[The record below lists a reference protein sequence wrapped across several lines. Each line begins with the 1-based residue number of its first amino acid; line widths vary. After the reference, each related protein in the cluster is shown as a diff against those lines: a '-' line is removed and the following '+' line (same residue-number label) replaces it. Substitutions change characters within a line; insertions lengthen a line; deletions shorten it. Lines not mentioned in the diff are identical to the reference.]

1 MTFLARRGCTKQ
13 MLAMLG
19 ASIPAAAMIVM
30 PVLAEQSRPQLE
42 QLTCAALD
50 QAVQSLGDGPVLL
63 ASYPAF
69 EGHPAPIIALRGV
82 AFTYDNA
89 LASIALF
96 GCGKPQSA
104 QRIADA
110 LAYAVDNDPDY
121 HDGRLRNAYAAG
133 PVKAS
138 GPILLP
144 GYWSH
149 ERNAWNQDAYQVGSA
164 TGNQAWAVLALL
176 EAFRQTEAPRYVLAA
191 KKVLLWTQH
200 NTYDSQAPAGFTGGF
215 YGYPPNPVRQG
226 WKSTEHNVDLAAAW
240 VALDRINAS
249 ADSAAQAHIARDFV
263 DSQWVEKEGRFL
275 IGTLP
280 DGRTAEHQRSGLDA
294 QIWPLIAVSNPPA
307 NWSRVFSFIDQ
318 AHRFGQ
324 GYGFSRNPDG
334 LWTEGTAQAAAVA
347 QLTGAQD
354 KAAALWPVLI
364 EQRAADGWLFATPQA
379 QISTGLAIGPDS
391 TSNDFFY
398 YHLPHLGATAWAAI
412 AASGVNPFTGAQEAN

>member
-1 MTFLARRGCTKQ
+1 MNTSALAGLAALLLALFMTPLQ
-13 MLAMLG
+13 
-19 ASIPAAAMIVM
+19 
-30 PVLAEQSRPQLE
+30 AEQSRPQLE
-42 QLTCAALD
+42 QVTCAALD
-50 QAVQSLGDGPVLL
+50 RAVQSLADGPVLL

-69 EGHPAPIIALRGV
+69 EGHPQAIIALRGV

-96 GCGKPQSA
+96 GCGKAQSA
-104 QRIADA
+104 GRIADA
-110 LAYAVDNDPDY
+110 LAYATDNDPDY

-133 PVKAS
+133 SVKPH

-144 GYWSH
+144 GYWSQ

-164 TGNQAWAVLALL
+164 TGNQAWAALALL
-176 EAFRQTEAPRYVLAA
+176 EAFRQTQQQRYLIAA
-191 KKVLLWTQH
+191 EKVLLWTQR
-200 NTYDSQAPAGFTGGF
+200 NTYDSQAPAGFIGGF

-240 VALDRINAS
+240 SALDRIKAS
-249 ADSAAQAHIARDFV
+249 SDSAAQAQIARDFV
-263 DSQWVEKEGRFL
+263 DSQWVAKEGRFL

-307 NWSRVFSFIDQ
+307 DWTRVFSFIDQ
-318 AHRFGQ
+318 AHRFGA
-324 GYGFSRNPDG
+324 GYGFSRDPDG

-347 QLTGAQD
+347 QLTGAVD
-354 KAAALWPVLI
+354 KAKPLWPVLMA
-364 EQRAADGWLFATPQA
+364 QQSADGWLFATPQS

-391 TSNDFFY
+391 TTNDFFY

>member
-1 MTFLARRGCTKQ
+1 MKQ
-13 MLAMLG
+13 LLAMLG
-19 ASIPAAAMIVM
+19 ASIPAAVMIAM
-30 PVLAEQSRPQLE
+30 PVMAEQGRPQLE

-50 QAVQSLGDGPVLL
+50 HAVQSLGDGPVLL

-69 EGHPAPIIALRGV
+69 EGNPAPIIALRGV

>member
-1 MTFLARRGCTKQ
+1 MRRLA
-13 MLAMLG
+13 LA
-19 ASIPAAAMIVM
+19 SCIVWLLTLFSV
-30 PVLAEQSRPQLE
+30 PVMADQSRPQLE
-42 QLTCAALD
+42 RVTCAALD
-50 QAVQSLGDGPVLL
+50 RAVLSLADGPVLL

-69 EGHPAPIIALRGV
+69 EGHPPAIIALRGV

-104 QRIADA
+104 ERIADA
-110 LAYAVDNDPDY
+110 LTYAVDNDPDY

-133 PVKAS
+133 SVNMS

-144 GYWSH
+144 GYWSQA
-149 ERNAWNQDAYQVGSA
+149 RNAWNQDAYQVGSA

-176 EAFRQTEAPRYVLAA
+176 EAFRQTQTPRYLQAA
-191 KKVLLWTQH
+191 EKILLWTQR
-200 NTYDSQAPAGFTGGF
+200 NTYDSQAPAGFIGGF

-240 VALDRINAS
+240 DALNRIKAS
-249 ADSAAQAHIARDFV
+249 ADSATQARIARDFV
-263 DSQWVEKEGRFL
+263 DSQWLAQEGRFL

-294 QIWPLIAVSNPPA
+294 QIWPLIAVSDPPTD
-307 NWSRVFSFIDQ
+307 WSRVFGFIDQ
-318 AHRFGQ
+318 SHRFGA
-324 GYGFSRNPDG
+324 GYGFSRDPDG

-347 QLTGAQD
+347 HLTGAAD
-354 KAAALWPVLI
+354 KARALWPVLMA
-364 EQRAADGWLFATPQA
+364 QQSADGWLFATPQA
-379 QISTGLAIGPDS
+379 RISTGLAIGPDS

>member
-1 MTFLARRGCTKQ
+1 MKPHYWALLAALFVTQAVAEPGRAQLQTMTCT
-13 MLAMLG
+13 
-19 ASIPAAAMIVM
+19 
-30 PVLAEQSRPQLE
+30 
-42 QLTCAALD
+42 ALD
-50 QAVQSLGDGPVLL
+50 QAVQSLAEGPVLL

-69 EGHPAPIIALRGV
+69 EGHPPAIIALRGV

-96 GCGKPQSA
+96 GCGEPQSA
-104 QRIADA
+104 RRIADA
-110 LAYAVDNDPDY
+110 LAYATDNDPDY

-133 PVKAS
+133 VVKQH

-144 GYWSH
+144 GYWSQ
-149 ERNAWNQDAYQVGSA
+149 ERGAWNQDAYQVGSA
-164 TGNQAWAVLALL
+164 TGNQAWAALALL
-176 EAFRQTEAPRYVLAA
+176 EAFRQTREQRYLLAA
-191 KKVLLWTQH
+191 EKVLLWTQR
-200 NTYDSQAPAGFTGGF
+200 NTYDAQAPAGFIGGF

-240 VALDRINAS
+240 QALQQIKAS
-249 ADSAAQAHIARDFV
+249 QDSAEQARIARHFV
-263 DSQWVEKEGRFL
+263 DSQWLESEGRFL

-294 QIWPLIAVSNPPA
+294 QIWPLIAVSDPPRD
-307 NWSRVFSFIDQ
+307 WSRALAFIDQ
-318 AHRFGQ
+318 AHRFDA
-324 GYGFSRNPDG
+324 GYGFNRNPDG

-347 QLTGAQD
+347 QLTGASD
-354 KAAALWPVLI
+354 KARPLWPVLMA
-364 EQRAADGWLFATPQA
+364 QQASDGWLFATPQA

>member
-1 MTFLARRGCTKQ
+1 MKALLTSLLMALVIT
-13 MLAMLG
+13 
-19 ASIPAAAMIVM
+19 PA
-30 PVLAEQSRPQLE
+30 LAEQSRPQLE
-42 QLTCAALD
+42 QRTCAALD
-50 QAVQSLGDGPVLL
+50 RAVQSLPDGPVLL

-69 EGHPAPIIALRGV
+69 EGRPPAIVALRGV

-96 GCGKPQSA
+96 GCGKPISA

-110 LAYAVDNDPDY
+110 LVYATDNDPDY
-121 HDGRLRNAYAAG
+121 QDGRLRNAYAAG
-133 PVKAS
+133 SVKRQ

-144 GYWSH
+144 GYWSQ

-176 EAFRQTEAPRYVLAA
+176 EAFRQSEEQRYLLAA
-191 KKVLLWTQH
+191 ERVLLWTQR
-200 NTYDSQAPAGFTGGF
+200 NTYDSQAPAGFIGGF

-240 VALDRINAS
+240 AALNSITVS
-249 ADSAAQAHIARDFV
+249 EDSATQAQIARRFV
-263 DSQWVEKEGRFL
+263 DSQWLATEGRFL

-280 DGRTAEHQRSGLDA
+280 DGSTAEHQRSGLDA
-294 QIWPLIAVSNPPA
+294 QIWPLIAVENPPA
-307 NWSRVFSFIDQ
+307 DWQRVFTFIDQ
-318 AHRFGQ
+318 VHRFGG

-347 QLTGAQD
+347 RLTGAAD
-354 KAAALWPVLI
+354 KARPLWSLLI
-364 EQRAADGWLFATPQA
+364 DQQAADGWLFATPQQ

-391 TSNDFFY
+391 IGNDFFY

-412 AASGVNPFTGAQEAN
+412 AATGVNPFTGAQEAN

>member
-1 MTFLARRGCTKQ
+1 MKRLGLAGCSVWLLT
-13 MLAMLG
+13 LF
-19 ASIPAAAMIVM
+19 SVPVM
-30 PVLAEQSRPQLE
+30 ADQSRPQLE
-42 QLTCAALD
+42 RLTCAALD
-50 QAVQSLGDGPVLL
+50 RAVLSLADGPVLL

-69 EGHPAPIIALRGV
+69 EGHPPAIIALRGV

-104 QRIADA
+104 ERIADA
-110 LAYAVDNDPDY
+110 LTYAVDNDPDY

-133 PVKAS
+133 SVKTS
-138 GPILLP
+138 GPVLLP
-144 GYWSH
+144 GYWSQ

-176 EAFRQTEAPRYVLAA
+176 EAFRQTQTQRYLQAA
-191 KKVLLWTQH
+191 EKILLWTQR

-240 VALDRINAS
+240 DALNRIKAS
-249 ADSAAQAHIARDFV
+249 ADSASQARIARDFV
-263 DSQWVEKEGRFL
+263 DRQWLAQEGRFL

-294 QIWPLIAVSNPPA
+294 QIWPLIAFRKPPA
-307 NWSRVFSFIDQ
+307 DWSRVFGFVDQ
-318 AHRFGQ
+318 AHRFGE
-324 GYGFSRNPDG
+324 GYGFSRDPDG

-347 QLTGAQD
+347 HLTGATD
-354 KAAALWPVLI
+354 KARALWPVLI
-364 EQRAADGWLFATPQA
+364 AQQSADGWLFATPQA